1 MRAVDVMKKRI
12 TTTMRAVDV
21 IKKPITTTMRDADV
35 IIMKAVDVVAS
46 TLTVIFHCYY

>member
-1 MRAVDVMKKRI
+1 MKNIITTTMRAVAVMKKHI

-21 IKKPITTTMRDADV
+21 I
-35 IIMKAVDVVAS
+35 IMKDVDAVAS

>member
-1 MRAVDVMKKRI
+1 MRDADVMKKRI
-12 TTTMRAVDV
+12 TTMRAVDV
-21 IKKPITTTMRDADV
+21 IKKPITTTMRAVDV